1 MEKIIQ
7 TLIGAYS
14 ILDSEHK
21 EHFVAEE
28 KALKDELYLKAVENG
43 LNVLSIDTVDS
54 KVSAQFVTCID
65 VIVAEFEFEVTT
77 LGFESAEEVLF
88 ILGDS
93 FNEG

>member
-7 TLIGAYS
+7 TLIGTYS

-21 EHFVAEE
+21 EHFITEE
-28 KALKDELYLKAVENG
+28 KALKDELYLKAIESG

-54 KVSAQFVTCID
+54 KVSAQFVTSVD
-65 VIVAEFEFEVTT
+65 VIVAEFEFEITT

>member
-7 TLIGAYS
+7 TLIGACS
-14 ILDSEHK
+14 VLDSEYK
-21 EHFVAEE
+21 EHFLAEE
-28 KALKDELYLKAVENG
+28 KALKDELYLKAVESG

-54 KVSAQFVTCID
+54 KVTPQFVTSID

-93 FNEG
+93 FNEE